1 MNSFANPNEAHPYV
15 FPEFPKPESIES
27 DYSNIEGVQDFKMK
41 GFNSSDPVSV
51 SSKDVPVV
59 HTALLQDFKEVLP
72 PS

>member
-15 FPEFPKPESIES
+15 FPEFSKPESHDS

-41 GFNSSDPVSV
+41 GFNSNEAVQV

-59 HTALLQDFKEVLP
+59 HKALLQDFKEVLP
-72 PS
+72 AS